1 MIRGDK
7 ELLCEQIKRTAIC
20 VSFVHDYCVT
30 AAEEFG
36 VFLGRVRQCYV
47 IRQALFLT
55 MWWSVRVN
63 NTHVE

>member
-36 VFLGRVRQCYV
+36 VFLGRVRQSYV
-47 IRQALFLT
+47 IRQAPFLT
-55 MWWSVRVN
+55 MW
-63 NTHVE
+63 